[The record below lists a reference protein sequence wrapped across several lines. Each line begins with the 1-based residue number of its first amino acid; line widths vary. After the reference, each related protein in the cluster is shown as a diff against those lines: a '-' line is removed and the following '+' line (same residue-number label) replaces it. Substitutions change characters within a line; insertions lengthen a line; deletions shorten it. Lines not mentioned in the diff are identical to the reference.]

1 MQLNLN
7 PALLATVFHCL
18 LLALLQGGSCQQQQ
32 DRPSDSPQR
41 AATTATTTATATPV
55 ESKENDREDATVK
68 HTSNNSGDRM
78 AKGMWGGNHVRLD
91 VSDAEA
97 RIEFDCAHGTLG
109 RIEPDANGNF
119 DVTGTYVAERGGPV
133 RADETPAGRPA
144 RYHGK
149 VNDKTLT
156 LTVALTDTGDE
167 VGTFTLT
174 HGKGTRLTKC
184 L

>member
-1 MQLNLN
+1 MK
-7 PALLATVFHCL
+7 HH
-18 LLALLQGGSCQQQQ
+18 
-32 DRPSDSPQR
+32 DSR
-41 AATTATTTATATPV
+41 GYA
-55 ESKENDREDATVK
+55 E
-68 HTSNNSGDRM
+68 DRM

-97 RIEFDCAHGTLG
+97 QIEFDCAHGTLG

-119 DVTGTYVAERGGPV
+119 AATGTYVAERGGPV
-133 RADETPAGRPA
+133 RVDETSSGRPA
-144 RYHGK
+144 RYHGS
-149 VNDKTLT
+149 VNEKTLT
-156 LTVALTDTGDE
+156 LTVTLTDTGDE